1 MVAGMSMDRDNH
13 GLRCGGLALVGDAV
27 DGDEDVGFGEVRMVS
42 DFHKRAK
49 GYAWVW
55 ALAIILQ

>member
-1 MVAGMSMDRDNH
+1 MDRDNH